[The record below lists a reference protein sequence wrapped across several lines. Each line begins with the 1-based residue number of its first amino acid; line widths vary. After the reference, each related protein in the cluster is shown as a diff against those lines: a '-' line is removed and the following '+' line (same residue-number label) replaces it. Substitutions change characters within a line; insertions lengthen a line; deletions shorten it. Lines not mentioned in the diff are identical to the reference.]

1 MVSKLLIIHIHTR
14 FIFPNCFP
22 TNISPKQEPPQS
34 LFTNFHGFQNLTG
47 KSFFG
52 DHNITLHSLG
62 YRRRI
67 MRHQCSKLL
76 TMQTVFQASSYF
88 LDTKWSLLSP
98 KKWSRNHDPEKQR
111 EKKIEN
117 CNFETIKNFAVLGS
131 KITTDARYLENICTR
146 TVTRFYF
153 SLEKLF
159 RSKCPTAGSKI
170 RRYKSVLIHSSFLL
184 TRRFS
189 AISRVWE

>member
-1 MVSKLLIIHIHTR
+1 MVFKTWLANR
-14 FIFPNCFP
+14 FLVI
-22 TNISPKQEPPQS
+22 
-34 LFTNFHGFQNLTG
+34 
-47 KSFFG
+47 
-52 DHNITLHSLG
+52 ITLHYTPLAIGGELWNISAANFWPCKPFFKRLPIFWTQSEACF
-62 YRRRI
+62 RRKSG
-67 MRHQCSKLL
+67 HE
-76 TMQTVFQASSYF
+76 TMT
-88 LDTKWSLLSP
+88 P
-98 KKWSRNHDPEKQR
+98 KNREK
-111 EKKIEN
+111 KKIEN

-170 RRYKSVLIHSSFLL
+170 RKYKSVLIHSSLLL